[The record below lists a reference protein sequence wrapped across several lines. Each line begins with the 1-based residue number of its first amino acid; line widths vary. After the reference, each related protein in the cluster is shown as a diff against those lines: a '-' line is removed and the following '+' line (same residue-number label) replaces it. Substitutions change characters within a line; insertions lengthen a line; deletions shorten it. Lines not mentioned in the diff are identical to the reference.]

1 MLWSVYSQLQ
11 SVNTIKN
18 SGPAIKFKK
27 PKGFFTSL
35 AVVVIWFAISP
46 PIGGFCLLLFLLR
59 CLWCQVGNNLSGQVD
74 TTQIRGVSS
83 IWIVDYNKAIEIN
96 PQYGN
101 AYHNQGIA
109 KRRSGD
115 HQGAIADFTKAIEI
129 NPQNADAYTNRGNAR
144 QLANDLEGA
153 CRDWRKAADFG
164 LKEPAEWV
172 KNDCQG
178 LLL

>member
-1 MLWSVYSQLQ
+1 MSPQ
-11 SVNTIKN
+11 
-18 SGPAIKFKK
+18 G
-27 PKGFFTSL
+27 G
-35 AVVVIWFAISP
+35 VVL
-46 PIGGFCLLLFLLR
+46 LLLFLLR

-144 QLANDLEGA
+144 QLVDDFTGA
-153 CRDWRKAADFG
+153 CSDWRKAVDLG
-164 LKEPAEWV
+164 NEHLAERV
-172 KNDCQG
+172 NNQCQG
-178 LLL
+178 LVL